1 MSDCVYNFAGK
12 RNYVTKSGKELTPFA
27 VTPIDLKTL
36 YKSRMYEV
44 IQTVIQIETNPFT
57 VFHVTIFIITSPDQA
72 QC

>member
-1 MSDCVYNFAGK
+1 MSDSVYNFAGK
-12 RNYVTKSGKELTPFA
+12 RNYITKAGKELTPFA
-27 VTPIDLKTL
+27 GTPIDLKTL

-57 VFHVTIFIITSPDQA
+57 VFRVTIFIITSPDQA